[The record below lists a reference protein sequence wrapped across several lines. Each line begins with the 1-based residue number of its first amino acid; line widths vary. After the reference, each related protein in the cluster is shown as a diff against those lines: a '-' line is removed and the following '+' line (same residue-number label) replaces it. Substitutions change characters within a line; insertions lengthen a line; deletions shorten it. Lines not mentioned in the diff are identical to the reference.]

1 MIATAAA
8 RDSTFSGIIRMVEA
22 AQQARSPTARLAD
35 RYAIFFVPL
44 TIVVAGACWILTGD
58 VIHALA
64 VLVVATPCPLLLA
77 VPIAIVS
84 GMSACARRGVL
95 VKSGDAIERLARA
108 QILFFDKTGTLTSG
122 RARIVSIESSP
133 GIGPELVLQL
143 AASLAQASA
152 HVVAE
157 ALTVAARERG
167 LSLVGPSQVTE
178 CPGAGV
184 IGTVDGKVV
193 VIGSFAHAVARAQA
207 APWSAAVLRHLG
219 HEGGSAVFV
228 DVDGVMV
235 GALRLADPIRLD
247 TPRALRLTFGSSH
260 CTSSPIED
268 GTASWSPW
276 APHILEAWLD
286 KTGF

>member
-1 MIATAAA
+1 
-8 RDSTFSGIIRMVEA
+8 
-22 AQQARSPTARLAD
+22 
-35 RYAIFFVPL
+35 
-44 TIVVAGACWILTGD
+44 
-58 VIHALA
+58 
-64 VLVVATPCPLLLA
+64 
-77 VPIAIVS
+77 
-84 GMSACARRGVL
+84 
-95 VKSGDAIERLARA
+95 
-108 QILFFDKTGTLTSG
+108 
-122 RARIVSIESSP
+122 
-133 GIGPELVLQL
+133 
-143 AASLAQASA
+143 
-152 HVVAE
+152 
-157 ALTVAARERG
+157 
-167 LSLVGPSQVTE
+167 
-178 CPGAGV
+178 
-184 IGTVDGKVV
+184 V